1 MRCRPI
7 EKLFLRD
14 GTVERTVVKSY
25 EDRNSATVEV
35 MSSVCDDVRTLYP
48 ASSFGLILWSHAN
61 GWYPSHIE
69 ADLSAY
75 SSTRSFGDDEG
86 MSMNIDEISLAI
98 PDSMFDFILC
108 DACYMGA
115 VEVAYDLREDCRYY
129 VASPAAVMG
138 GGFPYEDMVEHLFS
152 CDKPIPENL
161 IDVCRSYM
169 DYYRSYY
176 DPYGTVSLI
185 DMHEMEALAH
195 SVRLALVSCV
205 DSLEISDVQ
214 QFSQEKGTR
223 LSYQNLFFDLND
235 YVSRVCIDT
244 LAYSIFADCLD
255 RTVLYADATD
265 RYFSKVSGVWKSFPI
280 E

>member
-1 MRCRPI
+1 
-7 EKLFLRD
+7 
-14 GTVERTVVKSY
+14 
-25 EDRNSATVEV
+25 
-35 MSSVCDDVRTLYP
+35 
-48 ASSFGLILWSHAN
+48 
-61 GWYPSHIE
+61 
-69 ADLSAY
+69 
-75 SSTRSFGDDEG
+75 
-86 MSMNIDEISLAI
+86 MNIDEISLAI
-98 PDSMFDFILC
+98 PDSWFDFILC

-223 LSYQNLFFDLND
+223 LSYQNLFFDLNELCQSGL
-235 YVSRVCIDT
+235 YRYHWHIPYLPIVSTVPCYMPMPPIVIFLRCRVCG
-244 LAYSIFADCLD
+244 
-255 RTVLYADATD
+255 
-265 RYFSKVSGVWKSFPI
+265 KVSYRIILRLCRLYTRSQFR
-280 E
+280 

>member
-1 MRCRPI
+1 
-7 EKLFLRD
+7 
-14 GTVERTVVKSY
+14 
-25 EDRNSATVEV
+25 
-35 MSSVCDDVRTLYP
+35 
-48 ASSFGLILWSHAN
+48 
-61 GWYPSHIE
+61 
-69 ADLSAY
+69 
-75 SSTRSFGDDEG
+75 
-86 MSMNIDEISLAI
+86 
-98 PDSMFDFILC
+98 
-108 DACYMGA
+108 MGA

-129 VASPAAVMG
+129 VASPAAIMG

-195 SVRLALVSCV
+195 SVRLALVNCA

-265 RYFSKVSGVWKSFPI
+265 RYLSKVSGVWKSFPI
-280 E
+280 EQYCGFAAYIPGASSDEVADLYYKTLSWYKTVYEGIEVPVK